1 KAVEAVDQCLGRVAA
16 AVERAGGCLLIT
28 ADHGNAEQMRDPKS
42 GQPHTAHTTN
52 PVPLL
57 LVNPPSGTTTLR
69 DGKLADIAPTILSL
83 LHLPQP
89 QAMTG
94 QNLARAAAR
103 ATA

>member
-1 KAVEAVDQCLGRVAA
+1 
-16 AVERAGGCLLIT
+16 
-28 ADHGNAEQMRDPKS
+28 
-42 GQPHTAHTTN
+42 AHTTN